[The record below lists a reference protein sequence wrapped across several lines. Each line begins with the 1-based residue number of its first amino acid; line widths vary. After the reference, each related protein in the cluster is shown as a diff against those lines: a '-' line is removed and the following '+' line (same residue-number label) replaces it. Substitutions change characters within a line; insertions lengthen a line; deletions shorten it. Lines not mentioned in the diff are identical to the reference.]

1 MTKNYKI
8 ETFLSIR
15 IPDHLMKDDTQSELV
30 AIRSELSEMHED
42 LKRFIERSN
51 QQHLESI
58 LEGCRSDFSNAIIG
72 YATNEIEQGLE
83 RNMEKNCHMREAC
96 RSLFSDLL
104 KRNIEQIRD
113 GKVSEESISKARS
126 KLRTKRECSL

>member
-1 MTKNYKI
+1 
-8 ETFLSIR
+8 
-15 IPDHLMKDDTQSELV
+15 MKDDTQSELV

-113 GKVSEESISKARS
+113 VRVSEESISKARS
-126 KLRTKRECSL
+126 KLKGL